1 MFPAVFA
8 LAAAFV
14 SVSAISV
21 TSPTAT
27 KGWTNSGSNTATWT
41 SVSTDALNF
50 TLLLTKMTD
59 STYNQVLAALVTT
72 KDGTVTVGAP
82 SSAGGW
88 PAPGSGYRLN
98 LVQDQDHLTTI
109 YAQSE
114 QFNITAPTTP
124 SGSNSAASSASTPAA
139 PPVNPSGAAGGA
151 AGGTAGGAA
160 GASDASPSS
169 SATDT
174 GASPAGTGAALA
186 MGVQTGFV
194 AGAVLL
200 SAMLAF

>member
-1 MFPAVFA
+1 MFPAVFT

-14 SVSAISV
+14 ASVSAISV
-21 TSPTAT
+21 TSPTTT
-27 KGWTNSGSNTATWT
+27 KGWSNSGSNTATWT
-41 SVSTDALNF
+41 SVSTDPLNF
-50 TLLLTKMTD
+50 TLLLTKMSD

-88 PAPGSGYRLN
+88 PAPASDYRLN
-98 LVQDQDHLTTI
+98 LVQDQDHVSTI
-109 YAQSE
+109 YAQSN
-114 QFNITAPTTP
+114 QFNITAPATP
-124 SGSNSAASSASTPAA
+124 SGSSTSAASTPTGAS
-139 PPVNPSGAAGGA
+139 PVNPSGAAGGA
-151 AGGTAGGAA
+151 PGGAA
-160 GASDASPSS
+160 GTSGDSDANVSG

-174 GASPAGTGAALA
+174 STSPAGTGAALA

-200 SAMLAF
+200 SAMLAL